1 MGRKVAFFG
10 MLLIEHGA
18 STEVLRFR
26 TCPIYV
32 HTYFIRHPAAE
43 YATPKPYGNLTRLSP
58 RVRVWPARLV
68 GDTVKLYSPVVSKG
82 RVASVPSPPLP
93 QVLPPMHCISQFAI
107 ASVFHICNISI
118 TACYN
123 SKCKKKYTQSPVF
136 KTAL

>member
-58 RVRVWPARLV
+58 RVSLAYETMLGKAHNLTVLQRFLRYLV
-68 GDTVKLYSPVVSKG
+68 E
-82 RVASVPSPPLP
+82 
-93 QVLPPMHCISQFAI
+93 
-107 ASVFHICNISI
+107 NIEHN
-118 TACYN
+118 Y
-123 SKCKKKYTQSPVF
+123 
-136 KTAL
+136 